1 MIRPIAGDH
10 TRTTW
15 LATAALLFMAAP
27 ALAQGGAI
35 ALPLSGRT
43 AGVGSAGA
51 TQTALPGA
59 TSSVN
64 TVSPTVLVQGPL
76 SGSRTGS
83 RVLSGPLGFRDAVQ
97 RGLDY
102 NLGSVSVAQMVQQA
116 RSQRTIA
123 RSALLPNLSGDL
135 SVALQQLN
143 LAAQGFD
150 FGDAIEGFTIP
161 RVVSFHNVDIRA
173 RLSQTLFDRTSLN
186 NYRSTR
192 ESARAM
198 ELSADDARDLVV
210 LAVGGTYLQVQAAR
224 ARLDAT
230 ATQVE
235 TAEALL
241 KQTRERQ
248 AVGLLA
254 KVDVDR
260 AEIQALTQRQ
270 RLTALRSDLVKLKI
284 NLVRMIGLGASD
296 QYELADAV
304 PFAQAPE
311 LGLDEAIRR
320 AGDGR
325 ADLKAADAQL
335 RAAELALA
343 AARAEH
349 LPTVG
354 VTADYGTIGSSPSTS
369 ERTYGVAG
377 RVRIPIWDGGR
388 TSGRIAQ
395 AETVVAQRRAERDDL
410 AGQIEA
416 EVRKAFLDLA
426 AAKDQV
432 ELTRRNGD
440 VTREVLEL
448 TRQRFEAGVG
458 ENVEVVQAQEAVAT
472 AAYDYINSVFAHNL
486 SKLNLARAMGQ
497 AADRYAEFLM
507 LPDGGTSR

>member
-1 MIRPIAGDH
+1 MIRPMTGH
-10 TRTTW
+10 YTRFTG
-15 LATAALLFMAAP
+15 LMLSALLFQAAP
-27 ALAQGGAI
+27 ALAQGGALV
-35 ALPLSGRT
+35 LPLSGRT

-51 TQTALPGA
+51 TQTAVPGA

-83 RVLSGPLGFRDAVQ
+83 RALSGPLGFRDAVQ
-97 RGLDY
+97 RGLEY
-102 NLGSVSVAQMVQQA
+102 NLGAVGVTQMVQQA

-135 SVALQQLN
+135 AVALQQIN

-161 RVVSFHNVDIRA
+161 RVVGFHNVDVRA
-173 RLSQTLFDRTSLN
+173 RLTQTLFDRTSLN

-198 ELSADDARDLVV
+198 ELSAEDARDLVV

-235 TAEALL
+235 TADAILR
-241 KQTRERQ
+241 QTRERQ

-304 PFAQAPE
+304 PFAPAPDLALE
-311 LGLDEAIRR
+311 DALLR
-320 AGDGR
+320 AREGR

-354 VTADYGTIGSSPSTS
+354 ISADYGAIGSSPSTA
-369 ERTYGVAG
+369 EPTYGVVG
-377 RVRIPIWDGGR
+377 RVRVPIWDGGR

-416 EVRKAFLDLA
+416 EVRKAFLDLSA
-426 AAKDQV
+426 ARDQV
-432 ELTRRNGD
+432 ELTRRNAD
-440 VTREVLEL
+440 VSREVLDL
-448 TRQRFEAGVG
+448 TRQRFDAGVS
-458 ENVEVVQAQEAVAT
+458 ENIEVVQAQEAVAT
-472 AAYDYINSVFAHNL
+472 AAYDHINSVFAHNL
-486 SKLNLARAMGQ
+486 NKLNLARAMGQ
-497 AADRYAEFLM
+497 AADRYAEVLM
-507 LPDGGTSR
+507 LPEGGSNR